1 MVTLQDLLSEMSPA
15 ERQAHDRRVEALNM
29 QHETLREFRKALV
42 HAHDVI
48 AGCPSACDNHG
59 PVPQESNEK
68 ILGLLHQCL
77 EAMGGRLSV
86 IVELPDRPPLA
97 LTNFEVAD
105 DEFHERGATYHELT
119 TLKDN
124 WLHEARLPE

>member
-1 MVTLQDLLSEMSPA
+1 MVTLHDLLGEISPA
-15 ERQAHDRRVEALNM
+15 ERQAHDQRVEALNK
-29 QHETLREFRKALV
+29 QYETLLRFRKALV

-48 AGCPSACDNHG
+48 AGCPSACANHG
-59 PVPQESNEK
+59 PVPQEPNEK
-68 ILGLLHQCL
+68 ILGLLHQCV

-119 TLKDN
+119 TMKGD
-124 WLHEARLPE
+124 WLDQASIPE